1 MSHHTS
7 GMNVPPNLPTVD
19 SVVHLAVESGCGG
32 TTFALQQ
39 ARMVLEADGRVVWV
53 CFQQPDPGRFS
64 QLFESVPPAALARF
78 HLLVAGELMPQSIDS
93 ARDLADSMNSIQLIV
108 VDDWTPRTG
117 HVSPMTLASVEA
129 LAGSNF
135 ANRGGILLVSAAYS
149 DASGDQDSDLK
160 ARGERRL
167 GEFGFTTWW
176 LQADDVGVGH
186 RSLTVGDEKISVRLE
201 SNGFV

>member
-1 MSHHTS
+1 MISYKAVLFDLDGT
-7 GMNVPPNLPTVD
+7 LVD
-19 SVVHLAVESGCGG
+19 
-32 TTFALQQ
+32 T
-39 ARMVLEADGRVVWV
+39 
-53 CFQQPDPGRFS
+53 
-64 QLFESVPPAALARF
+64 
-78 HLLVAGELMPQSIDS
+78 ID
-93 ARDLADSMNSIQLIV
+93 DLADSMNSIQLIV

-149 DASGDQDSDLK
+149 DASGEHERDLK

-176 LQADDVGVGH
+176 LQNDGVGVGH
-186 RSLTVGDEKISVRLE
+186 RSLTVGEEKISVRLD